1 MKSCTLDG
9 AQLPDAAAAYKELA
23 AAFDAPAY
31 FGANPDALW
40 DVITEYSGAP
50 VEIVW
55 RHSAQSAALLGPA
68 FEQIVAVLERAAT
81 DGLLKFELR

>member
-40 DVITEYSGAP
+40 DVITEHSGEP
-50 VEIVW
+50 IEIVW
-55 RHSAQSAALLGPA
+55 RHSARSAELLGPR
-68 FEQIVAVLERAAT
+68 FREIMTVLEKAGARGWIT
-81 DGLLKFELR
+81 LRLE